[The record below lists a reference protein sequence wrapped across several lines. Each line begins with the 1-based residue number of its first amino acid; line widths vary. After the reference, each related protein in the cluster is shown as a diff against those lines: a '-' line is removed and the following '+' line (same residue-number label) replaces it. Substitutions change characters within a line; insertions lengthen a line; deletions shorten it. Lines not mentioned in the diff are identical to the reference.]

1 MSVSLSL
8 LSAGLSSKPFA
19 TLSAF
24 AKSRYGYLMSV
35 LYEIL
40 RMSVRIVR
48 LVFLGLELLAQIA
61 FAAWTVRFVPFK
73 LYSIGLKNDPLA
85 QPPPV
90 QLARDIRRIV
100 DLVSFTLPERS
111 KCLICGIA
119 AKRVLARRA
128 YSSELSFGVNPA
140 ATPMVAHAW
149 LVAGSVI
156 VTGRGE
162 KGKFEEVVRL

>member
-1 MSVSLSL
+1 MSVFSEFFRA
-8 LSAGLSSKPFA
+8 SA
-19 TLSAF
+19 
-24 AKSRYGYLMSV
+24 
-35 LYEIL
+35 
-40 RMSVRIVR
+40 RIV
-48 LVFLGLELLAQIA
+48 LLIVLGLELLVQIA
-61 FAAWTVRFVPFK
+61 LAAWTVRFVPFK
-73 LYSIGLKNDPLA
+73 RYCLQLKVPPGF

-100 DLVSFTLPERS
+100 DMISFALPGRS

-119 AKRVLARRA
+119 AKRVLARRG
-128 YSSELSFGVNPA
+128 YSSELSFGVNLA

-149 LVAGSVI
+149 LIAGSVV

>member
-1 MSVSLSL
+1 MQPLSPL
-8 LSAGLSSKPFA
+8 NLRLSSKLFVALP
-19 TLSAF
+19 AF
-24 AKSRYGYLMSV
+24 ALSRYGCAMSV
-35 LYEIL
+35 ASEIL
-40 RMSVRIVR
+40 RMSIRIIR
-48 LVFLGLELLAQIA
+48 LVFLGLELLLQIVC
-61 FAAWTVRFVPFK
+61 AAWTVRFVPFK
-73 LYSIGLKNDPLA
+73 QYSAGLKNDPLA

-90 QLARDIRRIV
+90 QLARDIRRIINM
-100 DLVSFTLPERS
+100 VSFLLPERS